1 MGRSQSLRWASS
13 WVGLDTTIHSA
24 SGCTTTLLRWGRLRT
39 INGLAQVYNRR
50 ALVGTQ
56 RKSKAKE
63 RNRWGKKERKKEE
76 KKRKPKKKLFLSA
89 RLVISDLVEA
99 YTCES
104 PNLKIIIILLSAVK
118 AGRS

>member
-1 MGRSQSLRWASS
+1 MLARTGR
-13 WVGLDTTIHSA
+13 
-24 SGCTTTLLRWGRLRT
+24 
-39 INGLAQVYNRR
+39 
-50 ALVGTQ
+50 
-56 RKSKAKE
+56 AKPKKGIAGE
-63 RNRWGKKERKKEE
+63 RKKERKKEE
-76 KKRKPKKKLFLSA
+76 KKRKSKKKLFLSA